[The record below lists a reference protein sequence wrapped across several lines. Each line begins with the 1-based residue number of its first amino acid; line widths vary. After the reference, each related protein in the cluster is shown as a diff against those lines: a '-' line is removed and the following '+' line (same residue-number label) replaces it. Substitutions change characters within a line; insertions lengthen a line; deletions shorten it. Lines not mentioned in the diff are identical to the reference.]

1 MPLKDYYGILEIE
14 SSATI
19 HDIKK
24 AYRRL
29 ALQFHPDKNHNDPY
43 AATQFAEIKEAYE
56 VLTNPGRK
64 EKYLQKRWYQQSTGS
79 KKTRLP
85 VTPVNLLKQTLEL
98 ERYVSKLDV
107 FRVDTAGLSEYILS
121 LFDDSSIEQLNTF
134 NEKEINEKIVGLLM
148 NCLRVLPLNLVLS
161 LTKQIEKINTS
172 EPMQKKLGDFVSG
185 RYKIYKREK
194 YRIWMIIL
202 VVIVL
207 CLVIIFSA

>member
-1 MPLKDYYGILEIE
+1 MSLKDYYGILEIK

-56 VLTNPGRK
+56 VLTNPTRK

-107 FRVDTAGLSEYILS
+107 FRVDTAGLSDYILS
-121 LFDDSSIEQLNTF
+121 LFDDSTIEQLNTF
-134 NEKEINEKIVGLLM
+134 NEKDINEKIVGLLM
-148 NCLRVLPLNLVLS
+148 HCLKVMPLNLVLS
-161 LTKQIEKINTS
+161 LTKQIEKIKTS
-172 EPMQKKLGDFVSG
+172 EPMQKKLTDFVAG
-185 RYKIYKREK
+185 RQKAYKRDR
-194 YRIWMIIL
+194 YRIW
-202 VVIVL
+202 
-207 CLVIIFSA
+207 VIIFAVIAICLLIIFIS